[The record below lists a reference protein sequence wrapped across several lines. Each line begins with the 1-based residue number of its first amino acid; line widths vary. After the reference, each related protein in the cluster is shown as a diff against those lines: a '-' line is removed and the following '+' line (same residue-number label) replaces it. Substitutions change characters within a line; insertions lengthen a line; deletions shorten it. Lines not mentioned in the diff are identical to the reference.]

1 MKTQIIIAILLFAA
15 PFLIS
20 PKVALAAENSTC
32 CVSMEDKDKKEN
44 VKTECCANKSASA
57 EAKKE
62 CCNNA
67 EKKGCAGAQSSEVK
81 SGECAKKE
89 AKCAEAKKEANCAD
103 AKKEC
108 CKSKEKK

>member
-20 PKVALAAENSTC
+20 PKVAQAAEKATC

-44 VKTECCANKSASA
+44 TKTECCANKTAST

-62 CCNNA
+62 CCKNA
-67 EKKGCAGAQSSEVK
+67 EKKGCAETQSSSAK
-81 SGECAKKE
+81 SAECAKKD
-89 AKCAEAKKEANCAD
+89 ANCPQS
-103 AKKEC
+103 KKEC
-108 CKSKEKK
+108 PKSKENK